1 MSISNFFQAVRNFF
15 RSEAA
20 KLAEA
25 SVEGILADF
34 HAIVD
39 KLEAHVVSHEAE
51 VEKQAQAVLDAIEA
65 RAKSELEILTAKS
78 AAEGIRKLL
87 GK

>member
-15 RSEAA
+15 RSEA
-20 KLAEA
+20 KKVEA
-25 SVEGILADF
+25 SVGDILADF

-39 KLEAHVVSHEAE
+39 KLESHIESHKVE
-51 VEKQAQAVLDAIEA
+51 VKKQAQAAIDAIEA
-65 RAKSELEILTAKS
+65 KAKSELEILTAQN